1 MRNIV
6 SCLCIFYVLY
16 IILIFSIL
24 IMENCKRNKE
34 ILFRYFTRSAGK
46 SGEERI
52 IIDVPCYMN
61 LFVL

>member
-6 SCLCIFYVLY
+6 SCPYIYYALY
-16 IILIFSIL
+16 IILIFNIL
-24 IMENCKRNKE
+24 IMENCKCNEE
-34 ILFRYFTRSAGK
+34 ILFRYFTRSAEK

-52 IIDVPCYMN
+52 IIDVPCCMN